1 VTLRDVDP
9 TVRALSQRALP
20 DAAALGVQ
28 MAERITAAIPAYAA
42 EHIGFE
48 DVVSSCTENVHYILG
63 ILAGRPSIDRDA
75 PRATGLRRA
84 EQGMAYSDVLEAFR
98 VGGRFVWETLVDRAD
113 DDTRDNL
120 LRAAADIWAVTDEL
134 SSTVTGAYRSAMVD
148 RARRSDQ
155 LRGVMV
161 GSLLDGEASGADQD
175 WRAATVLG
183 LPQDGG
189 FVVVSAECS
198 SPGTEALP
206 DVERILRRQN
216 LTGAW
221 RLGHDHH
228 EGLVVLPLT
237 YDEARLVETLAE
249 LATGRVGISAV
260 FARLDGSHAARQ
272 EARLAAAAATPGST
286 EVIRFDEHPL
296 AVLLAASPDP
306 VTALVRRTL
315 GPVLDLPTDEAAII
329 LETARTWLAA
339 GGSTSTAAKTLHL
352 HRNTVRYRLRRLEE
366 LVARDLTHPV
376 DAAHIHVALEGARI
390 LGLG

>member
-1 VTLRDVDP
+1 VTPRDVDP
-9 TVRALSQRALP
+9 TVRALSLRTLP

-28 MAERITAAIPAYAA
+28 MAERITAAIPAYTS
-42 EHIGFE
+42 EHIDLE
-48 DVVSSCTENVHYILG
+48 DVVSSCTENVRYILG
-63 ILAGRPSIDRDA
+63 ILAEQPSVDRDA

-84 EQGMAYSDVLEAFR
+84 EQGMAYADVLEAFR
-98 VGGRFVWETLVDRAD
+98 VGGRFIWETLVDRAD
-113 DDTRDNL
+113 DDARDNL

-134 SSTVTGAYRSAMVD
+134 SSTVTEAYRSAVVD

-161 GSLLDGEASGADQD
+161 GTLLDGEASGTEQD

-183 LPQDGG
+183 LPAEGT
-189 FVVVSAECS
+189 FVVVSAECG

-216 LTGAW
+216 VTGAW
-221 RLGHDHH
+221 RLDHDHH
-228 EGLVVLPLT
+228 EGLVVLPLA
-237 YDEARLVETLAE
+237 YDVSRLAATVAE
-249 LATGRVGISAV
+249 LATARVGISAT
-260 FARLDGSHAARQ
+260 FARLDAAYTARQ
-272 EARLAAAAATPGST
+272 QARLAAAAATPGSNQ
-286 EVIRFDEHPL
+286 VARFEEQSL
-296 AVLLAASPDP
+296 AVLIASSPDP
-306 VTALVRRTL
+306 ATSLVRRTL
-315 GPVLDLPTDEAAII
+315 GPVLDLPADEAAII

-366 LVARDLTHPV
+366 LVDRDLTHPV
-376 DAAHIHVALEGARI
+376 DAAQLHVALEGARI